1 MLELLLIFEI
11 IILGFVIYKLY
22 AKQKKHQ
29 QDINEIQKMLP
40 KIKLKSGYYDID
52 SMIDIARTIKFDKCE
67 L

>member
-11 IILGFVIYKLY
+11 IALGFVIYKLY

-40 KIKLKSGYYDID
+40 KIKLKSGYCDID
-52 SMIDIARTIKFDKCE
+52 AIIDTARTIKFEKFE

>member
-11 IILGFVIYKLY
+11 IALGFVIYKLY

-40 KIKLKSGYYDID
+40 QIKLKSGYYDID
-52 SMIDIARTIKFDKCE
+52 SIIDIARTIKFDKFE

>member
-11 IILGFVIYKLY
+11 IALGFVIYKLY

-52 SMIDIARTIKFDKCE
+52 SIIDIARTIKFDKFE

>member
-52 SMIDIARTIKFDKCE
+52 SMIDIARTIKFDKFE